1 MAKEENTGL
10 NILTP
15 ETRKQLEE
23 LGTQLDKSQKTL
35 DLFKEMG
42 LGVGDMQSKLDWAK
56 RRRDL
61 LLEKG

>member
-1 MAKEENTGL
+1 MAKDKDIGL

>member
-1 MAKEENTGL
+1 MAKEENKGL

-15 ETRKQLEE
+15 EIRKELEK

-35 DLFKEMG
+35 DLFKKMG
-42 LGVGDMQSKLDWAK
+42 LGVGDIQSKLDWAK

-61 LLEKG
+61 LLEEG